1 MFSDFCDI
9 LNKDINGILAPTTFY
24 NMVTDYFKIQQ
35 RMKYF
40 VFVFFDGSKLQDFEI
55 GSAFS
60 FEEFLD
66 AIFCIGVEKAFIQ
79 PYNLLNIKK
88 KNNGNITK
96 AVKSVFD
103 KNCGIISH
111 IAFPFITFNDAI
123 LRKASMT
130 AALQKDL
137 LNSCIAWTNNILSM
151 NTIKEENIAELGTIF
166 LKKLYRSFKVA
177 RAGRIYECNA
187 F

>member
-88 KNNGNITK
+88 KNNVSSFFPNLFQ
-96 AVKSVFD
+96 KSN
-103 KNCGIISH
+103 KNFGIFCIDIFSICISFEIKCRH
-111 IAFPFITFNDAI
+111 EFAI
-123 LRKASMT
+123 FC
-130 AALQKDL
+130 Q
-137 LNSCIAWTNNILSM
+137 I
-151 NTIKEENIAELGTIF
+151 
-166 LKKLYRSFKVA
+166 
-177 RAGRIYECNA
+177 
-187 F
+187 